1 MITDKINEM
10 SDNELIERVHKS
22 IINEYGIDGYIRYI
36 CLFQSNNDGQDYLN
50 VRDEL
55 NRTVS
60 LDQICEQVTKYK
72 NDSK

>member
-1 MITDKINEM
+1 MISDKINEL
-10 SDNELIERVHKS
+10 SDNELIESVHKS

-36 CLFQSNNDGQDYLN
+36 RLFQSNNDGQDYLI

-60 LDQICEQVTKYK
+60 LDQICEQVTEYK
-72 NDSK
+72 NESK

>member
-10 SDNELIERVHKS
+10 SDNELIERIHKS

-36 CLFQSNNDGQDYLN
+36 RLFQSNNDGQDYLK

-55 NRTVS
+55 NRTVT

-72 NDSK
+72 DDNK